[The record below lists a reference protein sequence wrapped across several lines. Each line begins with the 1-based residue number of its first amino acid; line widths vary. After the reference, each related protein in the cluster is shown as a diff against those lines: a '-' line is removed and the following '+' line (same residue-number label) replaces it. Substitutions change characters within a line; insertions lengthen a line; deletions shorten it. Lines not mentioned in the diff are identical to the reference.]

1 MSFNAPNFWLFV
13 VTMCS
18 IAMMTE
24 VSLLVH
30 VLLMT
35 RQRLW
40 GYFLVVILV
49 AKCVWS
55 FTVVWYILNTEYL
68 LLPYTGIHFSGH
80 DGLVFIRT
88 ISPLVHLCQ
97 LQIGITIV
105 VFAILLFVERIA
117 LPRTDQPP
125 IWTLAKDRLHPGDE
139 LRGRR
144 LLLRMDETVSGL
156 DRAR

>member
-1 MSFNAPNFWLFV
+1 MSFNAPNFWFFV

-18 IAMMTE
+18 IALMTE

-40 GYFLVVILV
+40 GYFLVVIPV
-49 AKCVWS
+49 AKCIWS
-55 FTVVWYILNTEYL
+55 FTVVWYALNTEYL

-80 DGLVFIRT
+80 DRLVFIRT
-88 ISPLVHLCQ
+88 ISPLIRLCQ

-105 VFAILLFVERIA
+105 VFAILLFMERIA
-117 LPRTDQPP
+117 LPRIDQSPVW
-125 IWTLAKDRLHPGDE
+125 ILAKDRLLPGDE

-144 LLLRMDETVSGL
+144 LLLLGTDGTPLSC
-156 DRAR
+156 